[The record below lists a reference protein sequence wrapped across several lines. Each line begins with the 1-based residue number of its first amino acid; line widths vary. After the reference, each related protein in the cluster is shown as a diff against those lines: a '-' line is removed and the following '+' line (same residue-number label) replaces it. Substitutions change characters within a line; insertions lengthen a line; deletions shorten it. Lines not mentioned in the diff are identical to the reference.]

1 MKSSDPGRPSSRRG
15 ASGAWNR
22 LKPVRED
29 ALESYGLPSK
39 GETRLND
46 FKTQETFLNRITER
60 YMKLCA
66 LNKTDLDSLFS
77 AANPH
82 PPATHLTQLSSLHI
96 SRHAPPP
103 PPSTPPPALL
113 GASALS
119 AHELRTVLSAL
130 RKLREAVT
138 SSGRAD
144 AFAQRAYSFAI
155 RVALLCGD
163 WASYAPALHALLYG
177 LHARRP
183 LEAGPL
189 AEFAGY
195 LVLDLACRVGDLA
208 GARETK
214 GRFGYADRRVEGLLQ
229 ALVRGDWVG
238 FWRVKRGVD
247 GYQRAI
253 VGMAEQGVRVHA
265 LKVIGKSYLTVERR
279 WVEEAAGKE
288 WEGLVA
294 DGVGWEL
301 EEGGRVVVRRAK

>member
-1 MKSSDPGRPSSRRG
+1 
-15 ASGAWNR
+15 
-22 LKPVRED
+22 
-29 ALESYGLPSK
+29 
-39 GETRLND
+39 
-46 FKTQETFLNRITER
+46 
-60 YMKLCA
+60 MKLCA
-66 LNKTDLDSLFS
+66 LNKTDLDSLFA
-77 AANPH
+77 AANPD
-82 PPATHLTQLSSLHI
+82 PPDTQLTQLSGLSI
-96 SRHAPPP
+96 SRHAPTPTP
-103 PPSTPPPALL
+103 TAPSNSPTPALL

-189 AEFAGY
+189 SEFAGY

-214 GRFGYADRRVEGLLQ
+214 ARFGYVDRRVEGLLQ

-238 FWRVKRGVD
+238 FWRAKRGVD

-288 WEGLVA
+288 WDGLVA

-301 EEGGRVVVRRAK
+301 EEGGRVVVRRAKRAGV